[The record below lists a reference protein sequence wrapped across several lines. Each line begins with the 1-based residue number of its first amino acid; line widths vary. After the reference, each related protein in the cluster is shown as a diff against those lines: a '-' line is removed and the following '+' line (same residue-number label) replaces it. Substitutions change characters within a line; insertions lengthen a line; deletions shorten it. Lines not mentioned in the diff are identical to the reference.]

1 MGSYKRTK
9 FDEEQQGNSSSLT
22 CCGLCY
28 LTQTQKRICY
38 TVIAAPL
45 IALLV
50 LVSVILGLTFTV
62 EEKFQIEKL
71 SEEPVD
77 FLNPSAEEAIGEY
90 LLYTP
95 VFSSDDLFRL
105 GTEAWTEYS
114 NPYSF
119 ME

>member
-9 FDEEQQGNSSSLT
+9 FDEEQQEKSSLT
-22 CCGLCY
+22 CGGLCY
-28 LTQTQKRICY
+28 LTKTQKRICY

-71 SEEPVD
+71 SEEPVN

-90 LLYTP
+90 PL
-95 VFSSDDLFRL
+95 SIILFIR
-105 GTEAWTEYS
+105 
-114 NPYSF
+114 
-119 ME
+119 

>member
-38 TVIAAPL
+38 TVIAAPI

-71 SEEPVD
+71 SEEPVN

-90 LLYTP
+90 PLLGL
-95 VFSSDDLFRL
+95 VDIF
-105 GTEAWTEYS
+105 
-114 NPYSF
+114 
-119 ME
+119 